1 MALTNIEYGSVASSK
16 ILNDNFNYLESL
28 VAEASTR
35 LDGFNDGIDSKIA
48 TSKKVLQESIQEI
61 DTKVD
66 EFKSVIDKQINDVET
81 DINSKINIKTT
92 YINGSAWY
100 RIWSDGWCEQGGGI
114 STDNGTITLLKPF
127 ADTNYTCL
135 CVTSYSRINETFHIK
150 NKTTTTFHAQYANG
164 GTWFACGQL
173 AKGEY

>member
-1 MALTNIEYGSVASSK
+1 MQDASSK
-16 ILNDNFNYLESL
+16 IYANNASLESKICTL
-28 VAEASTR
+28 ST
-35 LDGFNDGIDSKIA
+35 NVTNQI
-48 TSKKVLQESIQEI
+48 TTLQQEI
-61 DTKVD
+61 DEQIEGIET
-66 EFKSVIDKQINDVET
+66 SV
-81 DINSKINIKTT
+81 NSKISLKTT

-100 RIWSDGWCEQGGGI
+100 RIYTDGWCEQGGGI

-127 ADTNYTCL
+127 ANTDYTCL

-173 AKGEY
+173 AEGEY